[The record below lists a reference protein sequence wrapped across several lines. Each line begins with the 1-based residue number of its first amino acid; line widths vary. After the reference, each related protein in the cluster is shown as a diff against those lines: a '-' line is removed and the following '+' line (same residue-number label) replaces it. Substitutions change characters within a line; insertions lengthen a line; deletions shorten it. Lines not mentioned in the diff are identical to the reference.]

1 MYVAWH
7 NTPDINLHALLK
19 LSQSDLALKAGLH
32 PNVLGRYESDI
43 AVPSV
48 EVAARIAKALDISL
62 DYLSELSDVELD
74 KIVLT
79 RIQDITSLP
88 DDDRTQ
94 VFKVIDALIRDYK
107 AGSK

>member
-1 MYVAWH
+1 MSFGSRIVSVRKR
-7 NTPDINLHALLK
+7 LK

-32 PNVLGRYESDI
+32 PNVLGRYERDI

-48 EVAARIAKALDISL
+48 EVAARIARALDISL

-88 DDDRTQ
+88 DEDRTQ
-94 VFKVIDALIRDYK
+94 VFKVVDALIRDYK